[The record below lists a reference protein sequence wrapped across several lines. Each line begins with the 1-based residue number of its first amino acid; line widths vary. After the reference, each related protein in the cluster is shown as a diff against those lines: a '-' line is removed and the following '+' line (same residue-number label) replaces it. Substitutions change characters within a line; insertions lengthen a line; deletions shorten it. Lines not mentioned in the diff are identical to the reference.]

1 MALASLTLFDS
12 LQAQLP
18 VDIEFRR
25 SGGMVV
31 IETDAE
37 MRSMETY
44 VRAQQETGLDVRLLD
59 RDQALALEPNLSPG
73 IKGCAFSPI
82 DAQVNPIKL
91 TLGFVL
97 EAGKNHVT
105 VMTRTQVLGI
115 LTKGGTVTGVRTD
128 RGEVRG
134 DVVVNAAGALAGRV
148 CRMLDISLP
157 VLPRRGQIVVTG
169 PARPVIRHCLISA
182 RYIAAK
188 YDPSP
193 AEQAGH
199 GISMEQ
205 TGNGNLLLG
214 STREFAGFNRQT
226 TLSGI
231 RTTLSGHGLDVLVID
246 ENPHMGG
253 QLLREQRPPRPWF
266 GRLLPDR
273 AVPAGY
279 RLMNHLRT
287 GSGIQWLFE
296 AQVLGVFE
304 GNRLWVHAPSEKDPK
319 GCQAGAVFEIQ
330 AETILFAAGA
340 RERYLPFK
348 GWTLPNVM
356 SLGAAQILM
365 KSHGVLPA
373 GPTLIAGSSP
383 LMMVL
388 AAEIVSCKGRV
399 AGLVDENTWKDKQ
412 RFLSLARHHWPKPG
426 RNLTMT

>member
-231 RTTLSGHGLDVLVID
+231 RTILCRTAGIVPCIEQLQIIRAFAGLRPYTPDGLPLLGPVKGVNGFFMAAGHEGDGIAGLSAAATLSGHGLDVLVID
-246 ENPHMGG
+246 ENPHMAASCSGSKG
-253 QLLREQRPPRPWF
+253 PPGPGSAGCFRT
-266 GRLLPDR
+266 
-273 AVPAGY
+273 VPCRRG
-279 RLMNHLRT
+279 T
-287 GSGIQWLFE
+287 G
-296 AQVLGVFE
+296 
-304 GNRLWVHAPSEKDPK
+304 
-319 GCQAGAVFEIQ
+319 
-330 AETILFAAGA
+330 
-340 RERYLPFK
+340 
-348 GWTLPNVM
+348 
-356 SLGAAQILM
+356 
-365 KSHGVLPA
+365 
-373 GPTLIAGSSP
+373 
-383 LMMVL
+383 
-388 AAEIVSCKGRV
+388 
-399 AGLVDENTWKDKQ
+399 
-412 RFLSLARHHWPKPG
+412 
-426 RNLTMT
+426 